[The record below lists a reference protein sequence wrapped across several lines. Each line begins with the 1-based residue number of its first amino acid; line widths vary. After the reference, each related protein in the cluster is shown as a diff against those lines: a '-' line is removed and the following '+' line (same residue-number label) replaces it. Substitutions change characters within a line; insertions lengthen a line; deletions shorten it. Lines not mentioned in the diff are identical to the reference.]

1 VKAFRMEISTNP
13 FLFVGKPVRD
23 EYGRQI
29 GRVASFI
36 VSLNGRVNRVL
47 VARGDGEFF
56 RYPSNQFITD
66 DDSVT
71 LLSPTKQ
78 RAKTLWDEMPLVYL
92 KDQAL
97 NGLLERKKVSS
108 EMFNTLHRNFE
119 NALNQLKADAQTTL
133 ENLDKHF
140 VRCGQCVI
148 ELRLAMLHLEVEHEI
163 GEIDEKSYQT
173 AMEMMQESLKR
184 AEAEK
189 GDLEAIRNKLS
200 NTLLENITQTETEE
214 KPPPAALMLPEPPVM
229 VNGRNLSKRP

>member
-1 VKAFRMEISTNP
+1 MAVRMEFSTNP

-29 GRVASFI
+29 GRVASFM
-36 VSLNGRVNRVL
+36 VSLNGRVSEVL

-66 DDSVT
+66 DDGVT

-78 RAKTLWDEMPLVYL
+78 RAETLCDEMPLICR

-97 NGLLERKKVSS
+97 SGLLERKKISS
-108 EMFNTLHRNFE
+108 GMFNNLHKNFE
-119 NALNQLKADAQTTL
+119 NALNQLKADAQTIL
-133 ENLDKHF
+133 ENLGKEV
-140 VRCGQCVI
+140 VRCSQQVI

-173 AMEMMQESLKR
+173 IEMLQESLKR

-200 NTLLENITQTETEE
+200 NMLSEKTSQTETE
-214 KPPPAALMLPEPPVM
+214 KKTPPVALMLPEPPV
-229 VNGRNLSKRP
+229 L

>member
-1 VKAFRMEISTNP
+1 MAVRMEFSTNP

-29 GRVASFI
+29 GRVASFM
-36 VSLNGRVNRVL
+36 VSLNGRVNGVL

-56 RYPSNQFITD
+56 RYPSSQFIMND
-66 DDSVT
+66 DGVT

-78 RAKTLWDEMPLVYL
+78 RAETLCDEMPLICL
-92 KDQAL
+92 KNQAL
-97 NGLLERKKVSS
+97 SGLLERKKISS
-108 EMFNTLHRNFE
+108 EMFNSLHENFE

-133 ENLDKHF
+133 ENLDKEV
-140 VRCGQCVI
+140 VRCSQQVI
-148 ELRLAMLHLEVEHEI
+148 ELRLAMLHLEVKHEI

-173 AMEMMQESLKR
+173 AIEMLQERLKR

-200 NTLLENITQTETEE
+200 NMLSEKTSQTETE
-214 KPPPAALMLPEPPVM
+214 KKTPLALMLPEPPE
-229 VNGRNLSKRP
+229 RTAKCTSDWEAK

>member
-1 VKAFRMEISTNP
+1 MELSTNP

-78 RAKTLWDEMPLVYL
+78 RAKTLCDEMPLVYL

-200 NTLLENITQTETEE
+200 NTLLENITQTETEK
-214 KPPPAALMLPEPPVM
+214 KPPPAALMLPEPTVM
-229 VNGRNLSKRP
+229 VNGGT